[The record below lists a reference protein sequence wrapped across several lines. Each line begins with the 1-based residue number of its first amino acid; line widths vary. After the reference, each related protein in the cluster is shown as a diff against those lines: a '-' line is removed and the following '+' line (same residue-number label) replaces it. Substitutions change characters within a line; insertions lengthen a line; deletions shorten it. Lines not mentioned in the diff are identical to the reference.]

1 MLSQILM
8 GYILMIN
15 VVAALDLDKHPALG
29 KVLTKLQ
36 CPKVRLA

>member
-1 MLSQILM
+1 MLSQGLM
-8 GYILMIN
+8 DYILVID
-15 VVAALDLDKHPALG
+15 VVAAWDLGKHPALG